1 LYYSPHAAVVA
12 VILLALAAQGVVLGG
27 GATSG
32 VVQAISLTP
41 TSASAHWGKTIQL
54 TAQATDA
61 AAVAVTGQTINYASS
76 DTNIAT
82 VSNTGLVTLINPGTV
97 NITATSGS
105 VTSNASVIN
114 AKGFAAG
121 TVAVYNEDNCAI
133 DDTKTEVLCWGDGY
147 PITPNLPLE
156 LQYPSPMKLK
166 PGQVPAGTTIA
177 SVAPGFYHSC
187 LLTTAGDVYCW
198 AGAAS
203 SANDFLA
210 MGTNGAL
217 PTSEPA
223 LVLRGEMPVGVK
235 VTKLFNGSYSTCVLA
250 DDGNVYCWGR
260 KSAFPKPAT
269 ATSTNTYFSSPVKM
283 GVSVA
288 GVKFVDYATYVGGGC
303 GISDLGQL
311 YCAGASAYLTPQTHV
326 ASELPANVKLT
337 KIKAEAGEGGFMMV
351 LGDDGWTYSVGSGS
365 GRRFGNGTTA
375 FVGGSDS
382 TKLIRTGQGAIPAGE
397 KIVDFSPGGIASSNC
412 VVTTAG
418 KAYCWSASFYGS
430 AGDGDLSNHDILT
443 PKLVVQGQLP
453 AAVKFASIGCGRYHC
468 SALGTDRKVYA
479 WGYSQSAAIGGTTS
493 VAVPTLINKVGN

>member
-1 LYYSPHAAVVA
+1 VA
-12 VILLALAAQGVVLGG
+12 VA
-27 GATSG
+27 
-32 VVQAISLTP
+32 
-41 TSASAHWGKTIQL
+41 
-54 TAQATDA
+54 
-61 AAVAVTGQTINYASS
+61 GQTINYASS

-82 VSNTGLVTLINPGTV
+82 VSNTGLVTLVNPGTV
-97 NITATSGS
+97 NITASSGN

-114 AKGFAAG
+114 AKGFATG

-147 PITPNLPLE
+147 PIKRNLPLE

-166 PGQVPAGTTIA
+166 LGQVPAGTMIA

-210 MGTNGAL
+210 MGTNGQL
-217 PTSEPA
+217 PTNEPA
-223 LVLRGEMPVGVK
+223 LVVRGEMPVGVK

-250 DDGNVYCWGR
+250 DDGNIYCWGR

-269 ATSTNTYFSSPVKM
+269 ATSTNTFFSSPVKM

-288 GVKFVDYATYVGGGC
+288 GVKFVDYAKGVNRDC
-303 GISDLGQL
+303 AISDAGQL
-311 YCAGASAYLTPQTHV
+311 FCGSTAGSTFLSPRNHV

-337 KIKAEAGEGGFMMV
+337 KIKAEAGEGDFMMA
-351 LGDDGWTYSVGSGS
+351 LGDDGWTYSFGNES
-365 GRRFGNGTTA
+365 GRRFGNGSSV
-375 FVGGSDS
+375 FVGAADS
-382 TKLIRTGQGAIPAGE
+382 NKLIRTGQGAIPAGE

-430 AGDGDLSNHDILT
+430 AGDGDISNHDILT

-479 WGYSQSAAIGGTTS
+479 WGYSEGAAIGGTTS